1 MKKKKSTLRLYE
13 ITLFFLLRDW
23 QIKSMIWDSKK
34 KIHDL
39 RPNPNQ
45 WNWRVNVCTAHK
57 IRFILH
63 PLLDCVEKTR
73 IGSGIKRHLAG
84 QIPNSSRGKKKL
96 GKKFKIGTRREKKT
110 MKGQAPKGSVKKFK
124 MWVSSFFYPRSFWPM
139 NSRWKFICKITI
151 NRPTSQNL
159 VPIRVDFE
167 VEGQRFKDSFTWN
180 PSGKSWILYV
190 FFFIFVFFFFFKFGF
205 LRSWKIIVC
214 DDWWQIM
221 IQRSWNLRK

>member
-1 MKKKKSTLRLYE
+1 MLQKYKLNSWFETLKK
-13 ITLFFLLRDW
+13 
-23 QIKSMIWDSKK
+23 KSMIWGPIQINEIDGSMTV
-34 KIHDL
+34 
-39 RPNPNQ
+39 RP
-45 WNWRVNVCTAHK
+45 
-57 IRFILH
+57 IRSALYFTRYWIMINS
-63 PLLDCVEKTR
+63 CVTVVEKTR

-96 GKKFKIGTRREKKT
+96 RKKFKIGTRREKKT
-110 MKGQAPKGSVKKFK
+110 MKGQAPKGSVKKFR

-139 NSRWKFICKITI
+139 NSRWKFICKITT

-190 FFFIFVFFFFFKFGF
+190 FFFIFVFFFFSNLGSCAAEKF
-205 LRSWKIIVC
+205 
-214 DDWWQIM
+214 
-221 IQRSWNLRK
+221 